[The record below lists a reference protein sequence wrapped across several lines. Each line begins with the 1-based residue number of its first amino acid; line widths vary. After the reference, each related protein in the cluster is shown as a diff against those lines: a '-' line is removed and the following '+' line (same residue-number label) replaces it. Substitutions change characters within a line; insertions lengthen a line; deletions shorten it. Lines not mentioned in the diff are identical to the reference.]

1 MRWAI
6 VIGIDEY
13 GDAGMRLTASVSD
26 ALKFRDWVLDRRG
39 GGVPEENLR
48 LLLSRRPDDPP
59 GDAAP
64 SGAVKDATK
73 DNIVTAISDVVVAAG
88 QEAERLYFY
97 FAGHGITARVANR
110 DESALVT
117 PGFDEIHPD
126 HSLAVRSIAEY
137 FETTAFADQFLF
149 VDACRNMPWDGREFE
164 IGRWP
169 VPRRRAPG
177 KQPVQQFI
185 LYATSPGHTAAE
197 VGWPGEA
204 TGAFTSTLLEGL
216 AGTGNAKAWS
226 WERNCYEV
234 RWERLASFVHD
245 RMQDRAEAGRPPD
258 KSARDWPVQIP
269 QDTGTRG
276 VADRDRDVPV
286 VSFPSGWFPKLELT
300 VDLKTDAKYEHAEV
314 SVLDAIGEPVVR
326 ALGVT
331 GQSYTFQLA
340 PKTYAVRAT
349 TTKPARLFGS
359 LKAPVELY
367 QNRTKTTMEL
377 RPSTTPRGGPVVA
390 ERVGPEEIASSG
402 QDQRPGT
409 IAIHSL
415 DPLAVA
421 EIRDE
426 AGRVVAVRPAGT
438 DFTARPG
445 FYNVRCIGPENAQD
459 PTFVVLA
466 AGEREEVRLKP
477 GPPEKFVA
485 TLADALG
492 GHIEDGYVQ
501 MAVGDDPIS
510 WAQPSTLVA
519 AGVAAAL
526 KGATPEGLGI
536 GDLRRELGEARQGC
550 AVFAVG
556 RSEDGEAVRHVR
568 VRVWPAGEPV
578 GPDRVALQPSAAGVA
593 GMVTPVKEA
602 TPYWVAVT
610 AEGADPTVVPVP
622 VLPGRLATLVF
633 QIDDD
638 RSRLFQYQ
646 PTIDPDATSTA
657 SDLRRAEYLQRLL
670 LADRVDIAEPLA
682 RDVASAASSD
692 PFTELV
698 AGYVLLR
705 LGRHQELGALA
716 SSILRATSTL
726 SDAYILRGEH
736 EAGAGRQQAAGQA
749 FANAIAI
756 GIPAFGAG
764 LTRLIEGVRTYGLVH
779 ARTAMVRHIFERHV
793 RGSMWAAFT
802 PRRGLQPGRPVIS
815 AVDLGFEA

>member
-26 ALKFRDWVLDRRG
+26 ALKFRDWVLDPDG

-169 VPRRRAPG
+169 VPRRRDPG
-177 KQPVQQFI
+177 TQPVQQFI

-286 VSFPSGWFPKLELT
+286 VSFPSGRFPNLELT
-300 VDLKTDAKYEHAEV
+300 VDLEADATYEDAEV
-314 SVLDAIGEPVVR
+314 SVLDALGEPVVR

-331 GQSYTFQLA
+331 GQSQIFRLA

-349 TTKPARLFGS
+349 TTAPEPLFGS

-367 QNRTKTTMEL
+367 QDRTEKIGL
-377 RPSTTPRGGPVVA
+377 RPRATPPDGQVVA
-390 ERVGPEEIASSG
+390 ERVRPEDIAAAG
-402 QDQRPGT
+402 RDQRPGT
-409 IAIHSL
+409 IAIRSL

-426 AGRVVAVRPAGT
+426 AGRVVSLTRAG
-438 DFTARPG
+438 DVFEARPG
-445 FYNVRCIGPENAQD
+445 FYNIRCIGPEAAQD
-459 PTFVVLA
+459 ASFVVLT
-466 AGEREEVRLKP
+466 AGEREEVHLQ
-477 GPPEKFVA
+477 PPPPDKFVA
-485 TLADALG
+485 ALAEALG
-492 GHIEDGYVQ
+492 GHIEDGYVR

-510 WAQPSTLVA
+510 WALPSTIVA

-526 KGATPEGLGI
+526 NGATPEGLGI
-536 GDLRRELGEARQGC
+536 GSLRRKLRGIRSGC

-556 RSEDGEAVRHVR
+556 RSEDGEAVRRLR

-578 GPDRVALQPSAAGVA
+578 GRDSVALQPSASGVA
-593 GMVTPVKEA
+593 GVVTPVKEA
-602 TPYWVAVT
+602 TPYWVAVAT
-610 AEGADPTVVPVP
+610 EDAAPTVVPVP
-622 VLPGRLATLVF
+622 VLHGRLATLVV
-633 QIDDD
+633 QVDGD

-646 PTIDPDATSTA
+646 PTIDPGATSTA

-670 LADRVDIAEPLA
+670 LAGRVDIAEPLA
-682 RDVASAASSD
+682 LQVASAASSD
-692 PFTELV
+692 PFAALV

-705 LGRHQELGALA
+705 LGRHQELDGLA
-716 SSILRATSTL
+716 SAVLGATSTL
-726 SDAYILRGEH
+726 SDAYVLRGEY
-736 EAGAGRQQAAGQA
+736 EACAGRTQAAAEA
-749 FANAIAI
+749 FANAITI

-764 LTRLIEGVRTYGLVH
+764 LTRLLEGVRANGLVH